1 MMSKNESSSKERLS
15 PEDLKRVTESV
26 ERMLEDWLEDIEE
39 EETENEGLP
48 SN

>member
-1 MMSKNESSSKERLS
+1 MSKNESSSKEMLS
-15 PEDLKRVTESV
+15 PEELKRLTEYTV
-26 ERMLEDWLEDIEE
+26 RLIDDWLEDIEE